1 MHPTA
6 LVTVY
11 VCDPTAIPESVVL
24 VVDPAIAPGLMVQVP
39 TGKPLNR
46 TLPVA
51 KAQVGWVITP
61 TIGAA
66 GVRGCA
72 LITTLADTTEAHPDE
87 FVTV

>member
-1 MHPTA
+1 
-6 LVTVY
+6 
-11 VCDPTAIPESVVL
+11 
-24 VVDPAIAPGLMVQVP
+24 MVQVP

-66 GVRGCA
+66 GVTGCA
-72 LITTLADTTEAHPDE
+72 FITTFAEATETHPAE